1 LPNNIGYYYFYYLFF
16 NFIGM
21 MLTPYPPPSLLLL
34 TPTTGNRRVDDC
46 VAGEEEVLIEGVEVE
61 VEAEEVAEDVGV
73 GQKNYEEPGPRGS
86 AADFLLG
93 EEMEGDP
100 SGREEVEAAAIKI
113 NDSDK
118 C

>member
-1 LPNNIGYYYFYYLFF
+1 
-16 NFIGM
+16 M
-21 MLTPYPPPSLLLL
+21 
-34 TPTTGNRRVDDC
+34 
-46 VAGEEEVLIEGVEVE
+46 IEGVEVEVE

-73 GQKNYEEPGPRGS
+73 GQKKYEEPGPRGS

-113 NDSDK
+113 NDSNK
-118 C
+118 CQLSSSIVSTTAVNDE